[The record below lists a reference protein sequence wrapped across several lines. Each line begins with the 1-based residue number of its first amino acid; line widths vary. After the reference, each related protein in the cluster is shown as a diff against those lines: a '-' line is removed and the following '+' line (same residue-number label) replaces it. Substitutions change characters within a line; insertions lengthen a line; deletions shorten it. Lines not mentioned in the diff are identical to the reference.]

1 MKYVIVIEDG
11 ASDYPIDSL
20 EGKTPLK
27 VANKPTLDRIAR
39 EGKTGLIQNVPLS
52 LPPGSDV
59 ANMSIFGYDPLVY
72 YTGRG
77 PLEAAS
83 MGVKV
88 NEGDVIFRCNT
99 ITEKDGNIVSSNA
112 GHITSEESKI
122 IIGDLNTYF
131 NDKYPDFK
139 GKFYPGISY
148 RHLFVYN
155 DSELSNLDTIGV
167 VPPHD
172 IVGENIKEN
181 LFIHAEDSNST
192 CCEESGEGSNSSDIE
207 ETAEALLIKKIM
219 YESQEFLINHPVNKK
234 RAEDGLETA
243 NMVWLWGQG
252 TMPAMP
258 SLKNSYNLS
267 GAVITG
273 VDLINGLGVCSESD
287 IIDVPG
293 ATGFFDTDYKAKG
306 EYGIKALEDHDIL
319 FIHIEAPDEAGHAGE
334 IEEKI
339 KAIES
344 IDEYILT
351 PIFNALESY
360 GDFKI
365 AVLPD
370 HPTPIDVRTHT
381 RDMVPIAIYD
391 STDVGNADSVQ
402 VYNEDA
408 VKDGALSEITGCN
421 LLKILLDN

>member
-1 MKYVIVIEDG
+1 MKYFIVIEDG
-11 ASDYPIDSL
+11 ASDYPIGSL

-27 VANKPTLDRIAR
+27 VANKPALDRIAR
-39 EGKTGLIQNVPLS
+39 EGKCGLIQNVPS
-52 LPPGSDV
+52 TLPPGSDV
-59 ANMSIFGYDPLVY
+59 ANMSIFGYDPLEY

-88 NEGDVIFRCNT
+88 NDGDVIFRCNT
-99 ITEKDGNIVSSNA
+99 ITEKDGDIVSSNA
-112 GHITSEESKI
+112 GHITSEEAKI
-122 IIGDLNTYF
+122 LIEDLDDYF
-131 NDKYPDFK
+131 HDKYSDFK

-155 DSELSNLDTIGV
+155 GADLTNLDTIGV

-172 IVGENIKEN
+172 IVGENIKGN
-181 LFIHAEDSNST
+181 LFIDEDFD
-192 CCEESGEGSNSSDIE
+192 SDSPE
-207 ETAEALLIKKIM
+207 VELIKKIS
-219 YESQEFLINHPVNKK
+219 YESQEFLENHPINQK
-234 RAEDGLETA
+234 RAEESKEIA

-258 SLKNSYNLS
+258 SLKETYGLN

-287 IIDVPG
+287 IIEVPG

-306 EYGIKALEDHDIL
+306 EYAIKALKNHDVL
-319 FIHIEAPDEAGHAGE
+319 FIHVEAPDEAGHAGE

-344 IDEYILT
+344 IDKYIIAPVFEY
-351 PIFNALESY
+351 LESQ
-360 GDFKI
+360 GDFKV

-381 RDMVPIAIYD
+381 RDMVPVAIYD
-391 STDVGNADSVQ
+391 STDVENADSVQ
-402 VYNEDA
+402 VYDEDS
-408 VKDGALSEITGCN
+408 VKDGALSELVGCN
-421 LLKILLDN
+421 LLNILLDNE

>member
-1 MKYVIVIEDG
+1 MKYLIVIEDG

-27 VANKPTLDRIAR
+27 VANKPALDRIAR
-39 EGKTGLIQNVPLS
+39 EGKCGLIQNVPS
-52 LPPGSDV
+52 TLPPGSDV
-59 ANMSIFGYDPLVY
+59 ANMSIFGYDPLEY

-88 NEGDVIFRCNT
+88 NDGDVIFRCNT
-99 ITEKDGNIVSSNA
+99 ITEKDGDIVSSNA
-112 GHITSEESKI
+112 GHITSEEAKI
-122 IIGDLNTYF
+122 LIEDLDDYF
-131 NDKYPDFK
+131 HEKYPDFK

-155 DSELSNLDTIGV
+155 DSDLTNLDTIGV

-181 LFIHAEDSNST
+181 LFIDEDFD
-192 CCEESGEGSNSSDIE
+192 SDSPE
-207 ETAEALLIKKIM
+207 VELIKKIS
-219 YESQEFLINHPVNKK
+219 YESQEFLENHPVNQK
-234 RAEDGLETA
+234 RAEEGKEIA

-258 SLKNSYNLS
+258 SLKETYNLN

-287 IIDVPG
+287 IIEVPG

-306 EYGIKALEDHDIL
+306 EYAIEALKNHDVL
-319 FIHIEAPDEAGHAGE
+319 FIHVEAPDEAGHAGE

-344 IDEYILT
+344 IDKYIIAPVFEY
-351 PIFNALESY
+351 LESQ
-360 GDFKI
+360 GDFKV

-381 RDMVPIAIYD
+381 RDMVPVAIYD
-391 STDVGNADSVQ
+391 STDVENADSVQ
-402 VYNEDA
+402 VYDEDS
-408 VKDGALSEITGCN
+408 VKDGALSELVGCN
-421 LLKILLDN
+421 LLNILLDNE

>member
-1 MKYVIVIEDG
+1 MVIFMKYLIVIEDG

-27 VANKPTLDRIAR
+27 VANKPALDRIAR
-39 EGKTGLIQNVPLS
+39 EGKCGLIQNVPS
-52 LPPGSDV
+52 TLPPGSDV
-59 ANMSIFGYDPLVY
+59 ANMSIFGYDPLEY

-88 NEGDVIFRCNT
+88 NDGDVIFRCNT
-99 ITEKDGNIVSSNA
+99 ITEKDGDIVSSNA
-112 GHITSEESKI
+112 GHITSEEAKI
-122 IIGDLNTYF
+122 LIEDLDAYF
-131 NDKYPDFK
+131 HEKYPDFK

-155 DSELSNLDTIGV
+155 DSDLTNLDTIGV

-181 LFIHAEDSNST
+181 LFIDEDFDS
-192 CCEESGEGSNSSDIE
+192 ESPEVE
-207 ETAEALLIKKIM
+207 LIKKIS
-219 YESQEFLINHPVNKK
+219 YESQEFLENHPVNQK
-234 RAEDGLETA
+234 RAEEGKEIA

-258 SLKNSYNLS
+258 SLKETYNLN

-287 IIDVPG
+287 IIEVPG

-306 EYGIKALEDHDIL
+306 EYAIEALKNHDVL
-319 FIHIEAPDEAGHAGE
+319 FIHVEAPDEAGHAGE

-344 IDEYILT
+344 IDKYIIAPVFEY
-351 PIFNALESY
+351 LESQ
-360 GDFKI
+360 GDFKV

-381 RDMVPIAIYD
+381 RDMVPVAIYD
-391 STDVGNADSVQ
+391 STDVENADSVQ
-402 VYNEDA
+402 VYDEDS
-408 VKDGALSEITGCN
+408 VKDGALSELVGCN
-421 LLKILLDN
+421 LLNILLGND

>member
-1 MKYVIVIEDG
+1 MVIFMKYLIVIEDG

-27 VANKPTLDRIAR
+27 VANKPVLDWIAKK
-39 EGKTGLIQNVPLS
+39 GKSGLTQNVPET

-59 ANMSIFGYDPLVY
+59 ANMSIFGYDPLEY

-88 NEGDVIFRCNT
+88 NDGDVIFRCNT
-99 ITEKDGNIVSSNA
+99 ITEKDGDIVSSNA
-112 GHITSEESKI
+112 GHITSEEAKI
-122 IIGDLNTYF
+122 LIEDLDDYF
-131 NDKYPDFK
+131 HEKYPDFK

-155 DSELSNLDTIGV
+155 DSDLTNLDTIGV

-181 LFIHAEDSNST
+181 LFIDEDFDS
-192 CCEESGEGSNSSDIE
+192 ESPEVE
-207 ETAEALLIKKIM
+207 LIKKIS
-219 YESQEFLINHPVNKK
+219 YESQEFLENHPVNQK
-234 RAEDGLETA
+234 RAEEGKEIA

-258 SLKNSYNLS
+258 SLKETYNLN

-287 IIDVPG
+287 IIEVPG

-306 EYGIKALEDHDIL
+306 EYAIEALKNHDVL
-319 FIHIEAPDEAGHAGE
+319 FIHVEAPDEAGHAGE

-344 IDEYILT
+344 IDKYIIAPVFEY
-351 PIFNALESY
+351 LESQ
-360 GDFKI
+360 GDFKV

-381 RDMVPIAIYD
+381 RDMVPVAIYD
-391 STDVGNADSVQ
+391 STDVENADSVQ
-402 VYNEDA
+402 VYDEDS
-408 VKDGALSEITGCN
+408 VKDGALSELVGCN
-421 LLKILLDN
+421 LLNILLDNE